1 MYNLCSCVYKFVDYF
16 QIMVAVALVFI
27 IVVVAS
33 PIFEV
38 VGLIDLIGLI
48 ILLLLVVD
56 DDDDDDDEVIG
67 EIILLLFLRRVNKF
81 EFVKFKVNLKSP
93 FKPDIIDDE
102 RVS

>member
-56 DDDDDDDEVIG
+56 DDDDDEVIG

>member
-56 DDDDDDDEVIG
+56 DDDEVIG

>member
-16 QIMVAVALVFI
+16 QIMVAVTLVFI

-48 ILLLLVVD
+48 ILLLLVV
-56 DDDDDDDEVIG
+56 DDDDDDEVIG

>member
-16 QIMVAVALVFI
+16 QIMVAVTLVFI

-48 ILLLLVVD
+48 ILLLLVV

>member
-16 QIMVAVALVFI
+16 QIMVAVTLVFI

-48 ILLLLVVD
+48 ILLLLVV
-56 DDDDDDDEVIG
+56 DDDDEVIG

>member
-1 MYNLCSCVYKFVDYF
+1 
-16 QIMVAVALVFI
+16 MVAVALVFI

-48 ILLLLVVD
+48 IILLLVVD

-67 EIILLLFLRRVNKF
+67 EIILLLFYVELINLNLL
-81 EFVKFKVNLKSP
+81 NLK
-93 FKPDIIDDE
+93 
-102 RVS
+102 